1 MKRKRSR
8 NDIIAS
14 ILRSIREKGGLGITN
29 IMYGSYLS
37 YGQVDRFL
45 KLLKENGLLHFD
57 ENIGRYKITELGL
70 QYLELYEKMDD
81 MLKERPNS
89 ILNSVIPFLLYF
101 FYPLFPVLGD
111 FI

>member
-1 MKRKRSR
+1 M
-8 NDIIAS
+8 
-14 ILRSIREKGGLGITN
+14 REKGGLGITN

-45 KLLKENGLLHFD
+45 KLLKEKGMLLFD
-57 ENIGRYKITELGL
+57 ENIARYKITERGL

-81 MLKERPNS
+81 LLKEGRPS
-89 ILNSVIPFLLYF
+89 ITDSLFLLLCYIVYPFL
-101 FYPLFPVLGD
+101 PVLGE